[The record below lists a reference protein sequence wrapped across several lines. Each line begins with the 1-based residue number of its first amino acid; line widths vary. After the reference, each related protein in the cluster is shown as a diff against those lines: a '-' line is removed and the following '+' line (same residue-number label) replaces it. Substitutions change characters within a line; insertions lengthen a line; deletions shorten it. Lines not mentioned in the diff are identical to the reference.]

1 MSCCRCGEMADA
13 QDLKSWGRKKPCGFE
28 SHHRHQSSNEFS
40 AQLRQRFAQPDE
52 VGSVSEDGE
61 VRVAA
66 KLGCA
71 VEYARLSAH
80 EQGANA
86 VRAHRRK
93 DFAYRVRDQVS
104 LQGPSTFARVSRSP
118 ANVAR

>member
-1 MSCCRCGEMADA
+1 MSCSSFFAV
-13 QDLKSWGRKKPCGFE
+13 
-28 SHHRHQSSNEFS
+28 SNEVG
-40 AQLRQRFAQPDE
+40 AQLRQRVPQPDK
-52 VGSVSEDGE
+52 VGGVGENGE
-61 VRVAA
+61 VRIAA

-104 LQGPSTFARVSRSP
+104 LPGPGRFATASRFP
-118 ANVAR
+118 ANVAPA